1 MNHNNTPLLQYKNIV
16 ARYGS
21 ITALNDV
28 SLDIY
33 ENEIVALIGAN
44 GAGKTTLLMS
54 LFKEPAISSGTIL
67 FEGKAIHDL
76 SPHEIIKRGISVSP
90 EGRRIFPKLT
100 VEENLQL
107 GAFVINNKTQ
117 NQMQQK
123 YIFSLFPILYD
134 RRLQRAGTLSGGEQQ
149 MLAIGRG
156 LMPKPRVF
164 FLDEPSLGLAP
175 LLVNQIFKILSDI
188 AKAGTTLFLV
198 EQNANH
204 ALKLAHRAYVLV
216 NGKIELSGTG
226 QSLLTNPTIQSAY
239 LGKHS
244 SHA

>member
-1 MNHNNTPLLQYKNIV
+1 MNNTPLLQYKNIV
-16 ARYGS
+16 AHYGA

-28 SLDIY
+28 SLEIY
-33 ENEIVALIGAN
+33 ENEIVTLIGAN

-54 LFKEPAISSGTIL
+54 LFKEPPITAGSIL
-67 FEGKAIHDL
+67 FEGTAIHHL
-76 SPHEIIKRGISVSP
+76 SPHEIIKLGISVSP

-107 GAFVINNKTQ
+107 GAFSIKNKTQ

-123 YIFSLFPILYD
+123 YIYSLFPILYD
-134 RRLQRAGTLSGGEQQ
+134 RRAQRAGTLSGGEQQ

-175 LLVNQIFKILSDI
+175 LLVTQIFKILSEI

-204 ALKLAHRAYVLV
+204 ALKLAHRGYVLV
-216 NGKIELSGTG
+216 NGKIELTGTG
-226 QSLLTNPTIQSAY
+226 QSLLNNTNIQSAY
-239 LGKHS
+239 LGKHRVS
-244 SHA
+244 A